1 MKIFRTR
8 ADCGG
13 FNTPRRAWNGSFT
26 RNWSG
31 APHTPP
37 PQGMLNEG
45 IFRAMKPTA
54 YFINVWRGK
63 LVDAPALVRVLKGG
77 GFADAGLDVVDPEL
91 FPVDDYL
98 GAAGNVIITSH
109 FPRVSEGSTHC
120 CYDLL

>member
-1 MKIFRTR
+1 VRIFRPR
-8 ADCGG
+8 AEVHALEWLPKTVSQVDVLMS
-13 FNTPRRAWNGSFT
+13 A
-26 RNWSG
+26 

-37 PQGMLNEG
+37 PQGMFNEG

-91 FPVDDYL
+91 LPVDDYL
-98 GAAGNVIITSH
+98 GTAGNVIITSH